1 VGARGGE
8 VRQAGGNVGGRRRCI
23 LSFIAGPLD
32 GAGAYRVVVVRNVGD
47 LGELL
52 PEIGGNVVGRGGTV
66 LGGHVERVGGFT
78 PPLRG
83 AVVHEAE
90 AKISVHCA
98 AGVDDCAGGAV
109 GKEMGCDV
117 HKGVK
122 SEQLVARGASG
133 CGGEMEPLVIL
144 FSGLSFVRWW

>member
-1 VGARGGE
+1 M
-8 VRQAGGNVGGRRRCI
+8 
-23 LSFIAGPLD
+23 D
-32 GAGAYRVVVVRNVGD
+32 GAGAHRVVVVRNVGD

-52 PEIGGNVVGRGGTV
+52 PEIGGNIVCRGGAV
-66 LGGHVERVGGFT
+66 LSGHVERVGGFA

-90 AKISVHCA
+90 AKISVHRTP
-98 AGVDDCAGGAV
+98 GMDDCASGAV
-109 GKEMGCDV
+109 GKEVGRDV

-133 CGGEMEPLVIL
+133 RGREMEPLVIL
-144 FSGLSFVRWW
+144 FPRLIGVWLR